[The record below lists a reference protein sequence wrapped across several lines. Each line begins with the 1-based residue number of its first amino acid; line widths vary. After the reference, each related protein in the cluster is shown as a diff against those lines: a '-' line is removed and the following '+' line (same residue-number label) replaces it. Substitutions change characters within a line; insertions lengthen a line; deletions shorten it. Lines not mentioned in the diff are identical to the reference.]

1 MRYLDEAAEVM
12 RATQAEN
19 IIAIQMAIAKI
30 AGCAGTV
37 YVIGNG
43 GSLTTAEHFA
53 LDLRKY
59 AGIKH
64 AWALGSAATITAIAN
79 DDAFAFAFSST
90 MVAAGLCA
98 DDLLVA
104 FTFSGQ
110 SRNVREALEVAQRA
124 DADRILIT
132 GPDEP
137 NRKIQIR
144 LATLAI
150 CVPSENIRIVED
162 VHLAIA
168 HCIAQGSREAAGR
181 SSDPKEE

>member
-1 MRYLDEAAEVM
+1 MHYLDEVAEAM
-12 RATQAEN
+12 KATQAEN
-19 IIAIQMAIAKI
+19 AIALRMAVDKI

-64 AWALGSAATITAIAN
+64 AWALGSAAMITAIAN
-79 DDAFAFAFSST
+79 DETFAFVFSAQLSGI
-90 MVAAGLCA
+90 VSA
-98 DDLLVA
+98 DDLLIA
-104 FTFSGQ
+104 FSFSAR
-110 SRNVREALEVAQRA
+110 SRNIASALAVAQRA

-132 GPDEP
+132 GPDGP
-137 NRKIQIR
+137 SRRAQVKV
-144 LATLAI
+144 ATLAI
-150 CVPSENIRIVED
+150 FVPSDNIRIVED

-168 HCIAQGSREAAGR
+168 HCIAQSIREAAA
-181 SSDPKEE
+181 